1 MQKLQAATPNFGYK
15 QIRRTDLNLWVQE
28 FKKCKCI
35 LGLTVET
42 IQSYLSAL
50 YKNDPVNTERKLEQW
65 LHIQFYL
72 YRRIQEAVKFDLPL
86 AAILF

>member
-42 IQSYLSAL
+42 IQSYISLCSVATH
-50 YKNDPVNTERKLEQW
+50 PV
-65 LHIQFYL
+65 
-72 YRRIQEAVKFDLPL
+72 
-86 AAILF
+86 LFISENPRSCKI